1 MENPIKMDDLGVP
14 LNFWKHP
21 NIIYW
26 KPTVSKLESSVTA
39 SWCPLPW
46 SCLTA
51 AAWKQGDPYF
61 LHTWV
66 HFIRPSCK
74 LQRSCY
80 VVCIYIYI
88 WVVSRTC
95 LPFISSSPTPPIT
108 TNSSTTAPQHMLPTH
123 QMSCPITF
131 PNLTLTHFAF
141 NFPLTIF
148 LIIHLFL
155 LLMFIPVLLIH
166 DPNFLR
172 IFSSPAF
179 PIPQAN
185 IACSIFSPV
194 QFKHSPASTV
204 STLFLLNFFD
214 SLFILTMLPSPQ
226 MLCPT
231 PIS

>member
-1 MENPIKMDDLGVP
+1 M
-14 LNFWKHP
+14 
-21 NIIYW
+21 
-26 KPTVSKLESSVTA
+26 
-39 SWCPLPW
+39 
-46 SCLTA
+46 
-51 AAWKQGDPYF
+51 
-61 LHTWV
+61 
-66 HFIRPSCK
+66 
-74 LQRSCY
+74 
-80 VVCIYIYI
+80 
-88 WVVSRTC
+88 SRTC

-108 TNSSTTAPQHMLPTH
+108 TNFSTTAPQHMLPTH

-155 LLMFIPVLLIH
+155 LLMFIPVVLIH

-185 IACSIFSPV
+185 IACCIFSPV
-194 QFKHSPASTV
+194 QFKHSPASTF

-226 MLCPT
+226 MLCPPQFLNIMPT
-231 PIS
+231 NFAINFLTFRIWNFNFHILSIYYNYSFKCRWYEG